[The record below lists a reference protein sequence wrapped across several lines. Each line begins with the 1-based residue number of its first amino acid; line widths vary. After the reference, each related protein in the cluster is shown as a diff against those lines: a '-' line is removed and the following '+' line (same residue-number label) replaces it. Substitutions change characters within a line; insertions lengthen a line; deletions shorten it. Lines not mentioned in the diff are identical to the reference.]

1 MEANR
6 NDDQNSEAVPAH
18 RSHPAEG
25 QPVLASGNAIYNGRK
40 HEDQIHAATRQYGI
54 GGRLLAPQLAPVA
67 SSPFIPSTASH
78 AFSEAAR
85 FSMSLI
91 DPLLLAAPTGY
102 QNRLFSGLA
111 SAPHGSTVIG
121 TLVAGPVASGTAQQ
135 TPAHPPTTPS
145 QSIVTASGARRPQAA
160 PRARKPRAPRQTTT
174 QDPAETS
181 SGQSNAS
188 SVAAFPPGA
197 SSLSIGRMDPRIFP
211 ALTGL
216 HNPLLDGLAL
226 ATTGF
231 VVIGSLVSVPVAFG
245 SGVVPPRVSSTEGH
259 QQEAPK
265 RKRISQSKALPVSQ
279 PASCASGSPSDSTA
293 EQPSKKKVHKAQN
306 HLHSGLASAATGS
319 MVIGTL
325 FDGPVNA
332 SRSTQQT
339 PVQI

>member
-1 MEANR
+1 
-6 NDDQNSEAVPAH
+6 
-18 RSHPAEG
+18 
-25 QPVLASGNAIYNGRK
+25 
-40 HEDQIHAATRQYGI
+40 
-54 GGRLLAPQLAPVA
+54 
-67 SSPFIPSTASH
+67 
-78 AFSEAAR
+78 
-85 FSMSLI
+85 MSLV

-102 QNRLFSGLA
+102 QNRLLSGLA
-111 SAPHGSTVIG
+111 SAPDGSTVIG

-135 TPAHPPTTPS
+135 TPAVALPAIAFGLLS
-145 QSIVTASGARRPQAA
+145 SIVTASGARRPQAA